1 MKKKL
6 EEFIADYMENAV
18 THGEATNEGDY
29 KVANASHDKLMTA
42 LSEIRKFG
50 NEGDIALL
58 ALSDDENDSVKCWA
72 ATHSL
77 KYNKDKAEK
86 VLLDLSKKS
95 GPIAF
100 NAEMVLSEWK
110 KGTLEIP

>member
-1 MKKKL
+1 MKKDL
-6 EEFIADYMENAV
+6 DGLVADYVKNAV
-18 THGEATNEGDY
+18 RHGEATIEGDF
-29 KVANASHDKLMTA
+29 KAANNSHDKIIKA
-42 LSEIRKFG
+42 LSEIRKYG

-58 ALSDDENDSVKCWA
+58 ALIDDDNDSVKCWA

-77 KYNKDKAEK
+77 KYHKEK
-86 VLLDLSKKS
+86 SEQILLYLSKKS

-110 KGTLEIP
+110 NGTLEIL